1 MHELFLLL
9 MCPAY
14 ALTTDPN
21 FSVTGCNDADN
32 IPEMTLRIKKQ
43 YFVDNLSWQ
52 TGFTLTDDDTDYEKK
67 IPEDQL
73 LIDLSDQCKFFDQ
86 LWTGIQSMVPVH
98 SRIWIILGSSEHI
111 WVRILVLLLNFYL
124 NTTQSRRKRE
134 TEVVVYDDISLN
146 NKPQLQFTCK
156 YARDIDVNS
165 QLTLSSTS
173 TQLEEDVASSGILDY
188 TATVKDVKIGRDQ
201 FTEVLIEPKHHL
213 SNIYVM

>member
-21 FSVTGCNDADN
+21 FAVTGCNDADN

-52 TGFTLTDDDTDYEKK
+52 TGFTLNDDDTAYEKK

-86 LWTGIQSMVPVH
+86 LWTGIPSMVPRN
-98 SRIWIILGSSEHI
+98 SDLNYTRII
-111 WVRILVLLLNFYL
+111 RAY
-124 NTTQSRRKRE
+124 
-134 TEVVVYDDISLN
+134 
-146 NKPQLQFTCK
+146 
-156 YARDIDVNS
+156 
-165 QLTLSSTS
+165 LSSYFS
-173 TQLEEDVASSGILDY
+173 SVAEFLSKYNSIS
-188 TATVKDVKIGRDQ
+188 
-201 FTEVLIEPKHHL
+201 PKT
-213 SNIYVM
+213 